1 MRYLYSKKLV
11 PVSETVISK
20 VLFQIEAQL
29 YIDNTDLPMMNQ
41 GNDSAK
47 QLVTR
52 AQIILNYWHNTLWF
66 TGGDLKLK
74 KSY

>member
-52 AQIILNYWHNTLWF
+52 A
-66 TGGDLKLK
+66 
-74 KSY
+74 